1 MKKLFYPRL
10 AWDGMR
16 KIGRLYIPFILTC
29 TGLVAMH
36 YIVRF
41 LQDSPAIDTMRGA
54 AFMREMLLFG
64 SQVIALFAAIFLF
77 YTHSFLIRRRMKEFG
92 LYNILGMGK
101 GNIALILMW
110 ETVMV
115 TALSLGTGLFIG
127 AALSK
132 LAELLMLN
140 LMGGS
145 VTYSLSVSA
154 RGLLTTVR
162 VFAVI
167 QLLILLHGLWMLRR
181 SSAISLLRSESAG
194 EKPPRAN
201 WLLGLVGIALLAG
214 AYWLA
219 VTIQDPVTAMVWFFV
234 AVTMVI
240 VGTYLTFMAGSV
252 LLCRI
257 LQKNKR
263 YYYKANHFVSVS
275 SMAYRMKRNGAG
287 LASICILATMVLVML
302 ASTTCLYFGGEDSL
316 NRRYPRDINLTFRFS
331 GVEGLDSLAYEDM
344 REICMQQAAEYGV
357 EPEHVLDYRYVTV
370 NGILRDGVV
379 ECDESRVQLNPV
391 DPYHDVR
398 ALYFICLEDYNRAN
412 GASETLAPGECLI
425 YAERTT
431 YTEDTFAVRG
441 GPGFRVKRH
450 LESMNTIGES
460 ASLLMASLY
469 IVVPDFKPSLTS
481 LETLTDYNGDTMP
494 RFRWEYGFD
503 LPLPSDTQIRLA
515 GELEERL
522 ALTGADAGWMRMD
535 CESRA
540 DNRDD
545 FFTTYGSLFL
555 LGILLSIVFI
565 FAAVLII
572 YSKQISEGYE
582 DQARFDI
589 MRKVG
594 MTGRDIRRSINAQL
608 LTVFFLPLLVA
619 GLHLCFAFPIVQK
632 LLMLFN
638 LLNIPLLM
646 LTTLGSYLI
655 FALFYLTVYRMTA
668 NAYYKIVSTG
678 MQQAR
683 G

>member
-16 KIGRLYIPFILTC
+16 KNGRLYLPYILTC
-29 TGLVAMH
+29 IGMVAMH

-41 LQDSPAIDTMRGA
+41 LAYSPAMGTMRGGS
-54 AFMREMLLFG
+54 FMREMMLFG
-64 SQVIALFAAIFLF
+64 SQVMAIFAAIFLF

-101 GNIALILMW
+101 RNIARILLW

-115 TALSLGTGLFIG
+115 TALSLGAGLFIG

-140 LMGGS
+140 IMGGS
-145 VTYSLSVSA
+145 VTYALSVSVP
-154 RGLLTTVR
+154 GMVSTVR
-162 VFAVI
+162 AFVAI
-167 QLLILLHGLWMLRR
+167 YLLIMLHSLWMLRR
-181 SSAISLLRSESAG
+181 SSAIALLRSESAG

-201 WLLGLVGIALLAG
+201 WLLGLAGIALLSG

-219 VTIQDPVTAMVWFFV
+219 VSIQDPLTALTWFFV
-234 AVTMVI
+234 AVVMVI
-240 VGTYLTFMAGSV
+240 VGTYLTFTAGSV
-252 LLCRI
+252 ALCRI
-257 LQKNKR
+257 LQRNKR

-316 NRRYPRDINLTFRFS
+316 NTRYPQDMNISVRLS
-331 GVEGLDSLAYEDM
+331 GLEAMDSDGFDSVRAA
-344 REICMQQAAEYGV
+344 CAGQAKQYSM
-357 EPEHVLDYRYVTV
+357 EPEVLLDYRYVTIA
-370 NGILRDGVV
+370 GQLTGSVV
-379 ECDESRVQLNPV
+379 ECDVEQAQIDPLNP
-391 DPYHDVR
+391 YR
-398 ALYFICLEDYNRAN
+398 GMCALYFICLEDYNRVSAEP
-412 GASETLAPGECLI
+412 ETLAPGECLI
-425 YAERTT
+425 YAERTA
-431 YTEDTFAVRG
+431 YTEDTIAIRG
-441 GPGFRVKRH
+441 GPGFRVKRV
-450 LESMNTIGES
+450 LEEMTTIGQS
-460 ASLLMASLY
+460 ATLTVPSLY
-469 IVVPDFKPSLTS
+469 VVVPDFTPSLTS
-481 LETLTDYNGDTMP
+481 LNALCYENGSVMMTCG
-494 RFRWEYGFD
+494 WEYGYN
-503 LPLPSDTQIRLA
+503 
-515 GELEERL
+515 L
-522 ALTGADAGWMRMD
+522 ALPDDMHAGLATALELDWITLPADGSVTMLTV
-535 CESRA
+535 ESRA
-540 DNRDD
+540 ENRDD

-572 YSKQISEGYE
+572 YYKQISEGYE

-594 MTGRDIRRSINAQL
+594 MTSRDIRRSINAQL
-608 LTVFFLPLLVA
+608 LTVFFLPLLLA
-619 GLHLCFAFPIVQK
+619 GVHLCFAFPMVQK

-638 LLNIPLLM
+638 LMNVPLLM
-646 LTTLGSYLI
+646 ATTLGSYLI
-655 FALFYLTVYRMTA
+655 FALFYLAVYRMTA

-678 MQQAR
+678 IRQAR